1 MKKQLLSVAIAVCL
15 TAGVSGCAL
24 DQMSKQDIG
33 TGIGVLAGAVIGSKV
48 GDGGAAGIAIG
59 AAVGGLLGNRIGA
72 HLDEEDR
79 KALAA
84 QTAQNLETMK
94 AGEAMTWKSDRT
106 GNTATVKVSEAKD
119 EQKQIDIPTASAIT
133 VPANVKLVQKT
144 YQATK
149 DTTIYT
155 QTSNSS
161 NIVGTRGKNKT
172 TNVMGKTE
180 DGQWLL
186 VSRKG
191 VLVGFVSANNL
202 KAYAPPVP
210 VVKTAQATTTKS
222 VAAAPVTPAVIVAD
236 LDAMPAKEVTKSTKT
251 AAFDLDAIDV
261 KKQSTTASVECK
273 TLTYDIKTKDSTTK
287 ETGKACKTASGT
299 WDLG

>member
-15 TAGVSGCAL
+15 TVGVTGCAL

-84 QTAQNLETMK
+84 QTAQNLETLK
-94 AGEAMTWKSDRT
+94 TGEAMTWKSDRT
-106 GNTATVKVSEAKD
+106 GSTATVQVSEAKD
-119 EQKQIDIPTASAIT
+119 EQKQIDIPAASAIT

-155 QTSNSS
+155 QASNNA
-161 NIVGTRGKNKT
+161 NIVGTLGKNKT

-202 KAYAPPVP
+202 KAYSPPAPA
-210 VVKTAQATTTKS
+210 VKTAQATTTTP
-222 VAAAPVTPAVIVAD
+222 ATPAVAVAD
-236 LDAMPAKEVTKSTKT
+236 LDAMPSKEVTKSTKT

-273 TLTYDIKTKDSTTK
+273 TLTYDIKSKDKTSQ
-287 ETGKACKTASGT
+287 ETGKACKTPNGT

>member
-1 MKKQLLSVAIAVCL
+1 MKKQLLPVAIAVCL
-15 TAGVSGCAL
+15 TVGVTGCAL

-33 TGIGVLAGAVIGSKV
+33 TGIGVLAGAVIGNKV

-59 AAVGGLLGNRIGA
+59 AAVGGFLGNRIGA

-84 QTAQNLETMK
+84 QTAQNLETLK
-94 AGEAMTWKSDRT
+94 TGEAMTWKSDRT
-106 GNTATVKVSEAKD
+106 GSTATVQVSEAKD

-161 NIVGTRGKNKT
+161 NIVGTLGKNKT

-202 KAYAPPVP
+202 KVYTPPAPA
-210 VVKTAQATTTKS
+210 VKTAQATTVKPAAPS
-222 VAAAPVTPAVIVAD
+222 VAVAD
-236 LDAMPAKEVTKSTKT
+236 LDAMPSKEVTKSTKT

-273 TLTYDIKTKDSTTK
+273 TLTYDIKTKDNTSQ
-287 ETGKACKTASGT
+287 ETGKACKTPNGT

>member
-1 MKKQLLSVAIAVCL
+1 MKKQLLSVAIAICFTV
-15 TAGVSGCAL
+15 GVSGCSL

-33 TGIGVLAGAVIGSKV
+33 TGIGVLAGAIVGSKL
-48 GDGGAAGIAIG
+48 GDGGAAGIAAG
-59 AAVGGLLGNRIGA
+59 AAIGGLLGNRIGA

-84 QTAQNLETMK
+84 QTAQNLETLK
-94 AGEAMTWKSDRT
+94 TGEAMTWKSDRT
-106 GNTATVKVSEAKD
+106 GSTATVQVSEAKD

-149 DTTIYT
+149 DSTIYT

-161 NIVGTRGKNKT
+161 NIVGTLGKNKT
-172 TNVMGKTE
+172 TNVMAKTE

-191 VLVGFVSANNL
+191 VLVGFVSASNL
-202 KAYAPPVP
+202 KAYTPPAPVA
-210 VVKTAQATTTKS
+210 KTAQATTKA
-222 VAAAPVTPAVIVAD
+222 VAAAPVTPAVVAD

-273 TLTYDIKTKDSTTK
+273 TLTYDIKTKDSSTK